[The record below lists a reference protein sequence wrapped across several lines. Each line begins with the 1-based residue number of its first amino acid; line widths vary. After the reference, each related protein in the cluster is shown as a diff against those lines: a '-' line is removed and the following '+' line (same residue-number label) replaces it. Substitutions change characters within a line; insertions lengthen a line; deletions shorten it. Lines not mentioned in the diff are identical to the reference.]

1 MNYHDR
7 RPQEISTLWLL
18 GVISGA
24 SRGCGCENAPAFDVA
39 VTSRALAAT
48 SRAFPTPDP
57 LMALLQLDEQQI
69 KTWTR
74 AQKDQW
80 WLDNV
85 YRGDMAQL
93 TWRSGITGFLLGG
106 ILASTA
112 LYILAKTGIG
122 IGVGLTSVLLSFAM
136 FRSMST
142 AGIAKDFTVLE
153 NNATQSIATS
163 AGYVM
168 APLGA
173 GLTAYMVMTGHV
185 LPWWQMVVWLIVVSI
200 TGVLLAFPM
209 KRRFINEDQLPFP
222 EGRACGVVLDSL
234 YTGGAEVGL
243 FKARLLYVSAA
254 VTAAWELLVMDGWQ
268 RLIQF
273 KILRMNVWAGL
284 QEPWTLHE
292 HLDDYYY
299 AFLAKANLAAP
310 KILGTDIRQLGL
322 RFSLDFAMLGI
333 GGLMGVAVA
342 TSVLI
347 GGIVNL
353 AILAP
358 VMIEHGD
365 IVARTLAN
373 GHVVPI
379 SRAEIVNQ
387 WSIWWGVSMM
397 VVGAMAGLFAKPEL
411 FTKAFKSMGKI
422 ARSKEPRSDVLEHIE
437 VPLWVSWI
445 GVPIFSILGAW
456 ATHEFFGVP
465 WLLSLVS
472 LPLIFILTVICTNSM
487 ALTSW
492 MPIGAV
498 AKITQ
503 FSVGMVDRVNPASN
517 LLPATMTAQISMNA
531 ASLLSDIK
539 PGYMLGGKP
548 RHQVWGHVIGIVSG
562 AIFSVPLFF
571 LLFLRPDASG
581 VVDATKIMSDA
592 FPMPAALQ
600 WRGVAEIIAKGFHGA
615 PHTAVMAAAIAAV
628 VALLMEMARIF
639 TKGRFPLS
647 AVSVGLGVVLPFDSC
662 VAMWIGAMG
671 FWILGRIYR
680 APGTQ
685 GHKIWVEGSEPICAG
700 LISAA
705 ALMGICD
712 ALINVFLT

>member
-1 MNYHDR
+1 
-7 RPQEISTLWLL
+7 
-18 GVISGA
+18 
-24 SRGCGCENAPAFDVA
+24 
-39 VTSRALAAT
+39 
-48 SRAFPTPDP
+48 
-57 LMALLQLDEQQI
+57 MALQQLTEEQI
-69 KTWTR
+69 KTWSR
-74 AQKDQW
+74 AQKDEW
-80 WLDNV
+80 WFDNI

-93 TWRSGITGFLLGG
+93 TLRSGITGFLLGG
-106 ILASTA
+106 ILAATA

-136 FRSMST
+136 FRSMAK
-142 AGIAKDFTVLE
+142 AGIASDFTVLE
-153 NNATQSIATS
+153 NNCTQSIATS
-163 AGYVM
+163 AGYVI
-168 APLGA
+168 APLCA
-173 GLTAYMVMTGHV
+173 GLAAYMVMTGNV

-234 YTGGAEVGL
+234 YTGGADVGM
-243 FKARLLYVSAA
+243 FKAKLLYV
-254 VTAAWELLVMDGWQ
+254 TAAITSVWELLVLDGWQ
-268 RLIQF
+268 KLIQF
-273 KILRMNVWAGL
+273 KILRMDAWAGL
-284 QEPWTLHE
+284 KEPWYLHE

-299 AFLAKANLAAP
+299 MWLAKLHMAAP

-322 RFSLDFAMLGI
+322 RFSLDFSMLGI

-342 TSVLI
+342 TSVLL
-347 GGIVNL
+347 GGFINL

-358 VMIEHGD
+358 IMIQHGD
-365 IVARTLAN
+365 IAARTLAN
-373 GHVVPI
+373 GHVVQI

-397 VVGAMAGLFAKPEL
+397 VVGAFAGLAAKPEL
-411 FTKAFKSMGKI
+411 FTKAFKSMRKMAG
-422 ARSKEPRSDVLEHIE
+422 APAAPRSDVLKHIE

-445 GVPIFSILGAW
+445 GVPIFGLVGAW
-456 ATHEFFGVP
+456 ATHDFFGVP

-492 MPIGAV
+492 MPLGAV
-498 AKITQ
+498 AKVTQ
-503 FSVGMVDRVNPASN
+503 FSIGVIDRANPASN

-548 RHQVWGHVIGIVSG
+548 RHQVWGHMIGIVSG
-562 AIFSVPLFF
+562 ALASVPLFF
-571 LLFLRPDASG
+571 LLFLAPNAAG
-581 VVDATKIMSDA
+581 VREAGSIISEK
-592 FPMPAALQ
+592 FPMPAAVQ
-600 WRGVAEIIAKGFHGA
+600 WQGVAEIIAKGFHGA
-615 PHTAVMAAAIAAV
+615 PATAVTAAAIAAV
-628 VALLMEMARIF
+628 VALLMEFARIV

-671 FWILGRIYR
+671 FWIMGRIYR
-680 APGTQ
+680 TPGTKS
-685 GHKIWVEGSEPICAG
+685 HAIWVEGAEPICAG

-712 ALINVFLT
+712 ALINVFV

>member
-1 MNYHDR
+1 
-7 RPQEISTLWLL
+7 
-18 GVISGA
+18 
-24 SRGCGCENAPAFDVA
+24 
-39 VTSRALAAT
+39 
-48 SRAFPTPDP
+48 
-57 LMALLQLDEQQI
+57 MALQQLTDEQI

-74 AQKDQW
+74 AQKDEW
-80 WLDNV
+80 WLKNV

-93 TWRSGITGFLLGG
+93 TVRSGITGFLLGG
-106 ILASTA
+106 ILAATA

-122 IGVGLTSVLLSFAM
+122 IGVNLTSVLLSFAM
-136 FRSMST
+136 FRSMAK
-142 AGIAKDFTVLE
+142 AGLARDFTVLE
-153 NNATQSIATS
+153 NNCTQSIATS
-163 AGYVM
+163 AGYVI
-168 APLGA
+168 APLCA
-173 GLTAYMVMTGHV
+173 GLAAYMVMTGNV
-185 LPWWQMVVWLIVVSI
+185 LPGWQMVVWLIVVSI

-234 YTGGAEVGL
+234 YTGGAEVGM
-243 FKARLLYVSAA
+243 FKARLLYV
-254 VTAAWELLVMDGWQ
+254 TAAITAVWELLVLDGWQ

-273 KILRMNVWAGL
+273 KILRMDAWAGL
-284 QEPWTLHE
+284 KEPWFLHE

-299 AFLAKANLAAP
+299 MWLAKLHMAAP

-322 RFSLDFAMLGI
+322 RFTLDFSMLGV

-342 TSVLI
+342 SSVLI
-347 GGIVNL
+347 GAVINL
-353 AILAP
+353 AVLAP
-358 VMIEHGD
+358 IMIQHGD
-365 IVARTLAN
+365 IAARTLAN
-373 GHVVPI
+373 GHVVNL

-397 VVGAMAGLFAKPEL
+397 VVGAFAGLAAKPEL
-411 FTKAFKSMGKI
+411 FTKAFKSMRKMAG
-422 ARSKEPRSDVLEHIE
+422 APAEPRNDVLKHIE

-445 GVPIFSILGAW
+445 GVPIFGLAGAW
-456 ATHEFFGVP
+456 VTHEFFGVP

-492 MPIGAV
+492 MPLGAV
-498 AKITQ
+498 AKVTQ
-503 FSVGMVDRVNPASN
+503 FSIGMVDRANPASN

-548 RHQVWGHVIGIVSG
+548 RHQVWGHMIGIVSG
-562 AIFSVPLFF
+562 ALFSVPLFF
-571 LLFLRPDASG
+571 LLFLAPNAAGLRDAS
-581 VVDATKIMSDA
+581 TIITEK
-592 FPMPAALQ
+592 FPMPAAVQ
-600 WRGVAEIIAKGFHGA
+600 WQGVAEIIAKGFHGA
-615 PHTAVMAAAIAAV
+615 PASAVMAAAIAAV
-628 VALLMEMARIF
+628 VALLMEFARIA

-671 FWILGRIYR
+671 FWIMGRIYR
-680 APGTQ
+680 TPGTKA
-685 GHKIWVEGSEPICAG
+685 HSIWVEGAEPICAG

-712 ALINVFLT
+712 ALINVFVA

>member
-1 MNYHDR
+1 MKFG
-7 RPQEISTLWLL
+7 SVLVL
-18 GVISGA
+18 GVTSGA
-24 SRGCGCENAPAFDVA
+24 AAGIGCENPPAFDVA
-39 VTSRALAAT
+39 ATSRALLT
-48 SRAFPTPDP
+48 PPTDRP
-57 LMALLQLDEQQI
+57 LMALLQLTEEQI
-69 KTWTR
+69 KTWSR
-74 AQKDQW
+74 DQKDQW
-80 WLDNV
+80 WLTNV
-85 YRGDMAQL
+85 YRGDMPQL
-93 TWRSGITGFLLGG
+93 TLRSGITGFLLGG
-106 ILASTA
+106 ILAATA
-112 LYILAKTGIG
+112 MYILAKTAIG

-136 FRSMST
+136 FRALAG

-168 APLGA
+168 SPLGA
-173 GLTAYMVMTGHV
+173 GLPAYMVMTGHV
-185 LPWWQMVVWLIVVSI
+185 PPWWQMVVWLIVISI
-200 TGVLLAFPM
+200 TGVLIAFPM

-243 FKARLLYVSAA
+243 FKTKLLYVTAA
-254 VTAAWELLVMDGWQ
+254 ITAAWELLVMDGWE

-273 KILRMNVWAGL
+273 KILRMNVWAGMK
-284 QEPWTLHE
+284 EPWTLHE

-299 AFLAKANLAAP
+299 LWLGKLNMAAP
-310 KILGTDIRQLGL
+310 RILGTDIRQLGL

-342 TSVLI
+342 TSVLLGAI
-347 GGIVNL
+347 INL
-353 AILAP
+353 TILAP
-358 VMIEHGD
+358 IMIAHGD

-373 GHVVPI
+373 GHVVNI

-397 VVGAMAGLFAKPEL
+397 VVGAIAGLFAKPEL
-411 FTKAFKSMGKI
+411 FTKAFKSMRKMAG
-422 ARSKEPRSDVLEHIE
+422 AASESRNDVLKHIE
-437 VPLWVSWI
+437 VPLWVSWV
-445 GVPIFSILGAW
+445 GVPIFSLLGAW
-456 ATHEFFGVP
+456 ATHDFFGVP

-472 LPLIFILTVICTNSM
+472 LPLIFVLTVICTNSM

-492 MPIGAV
+492 MPLGAV

-548 RHQVWGHVIGIVSG
+548 RHQVWGHLIGIVSG

-581 VVDATKIMSDA
+581 AVDTNNIISEA
-592 FPMPAALQ
+592 FPMPAAVQ
-600 WRGVAEIIAKGFHGA
+600 WRGVAEIIARGFHGA
-615 PHTAVMAAAIAAV
+615 PTTAILAAGIAAV
-628 VALLMEMARIF
+628 VAFAMEMARIF

-671 FWILGRIYR
+671 FWILGRIYKT
-680 APGTQ
+680 PGTKANQ
-685 GHKIWVEGSEPICAG
+685 IWVEGAEPICAG

-712 ALINVFLT
+712 ALINVFLS